1 MAEQHGL
8 LPPITSAL
16 TQIYAEKC
24 TTKAAAFKLTFKFL
38 NTAPEKVLF
47 IMLTTKGEKRRMRR
61 EGGKKKVEGTSL
73 TKSSFQHNPPHTL
86 SLSTGVCSI

>member
-8 LPPITSAL
+8 LAPITSAL

-47 IMLTTKGEKRRMRR
+47 IMLTTKGEKKENEKRR
-61 EGGKKKVEGTSL
+61 GKKKS
-73 TKSSFQHNPPHTL
+73 
-86 SLSTGVCSI
+86 

>member
-1 MAEQHGL
+1 MDEQHG
-8 LPPITSAL
+8 PSAPITLAS

-24 TTKAAAFKLTFKFL
+24 TTKAAAFKLTFKLL
-38 NTAPEKVLF
+38 NTIPEKVLF

-61 EGGKKKVEGTSL
+61 GEGQKKVEGTSL

>member
-1 MAEQHGL
+1 MDEQHDL
-8 LPPITSAL
+8 LVPITSAS
-16 TQIYAEKC
+16 TQIYAQKC
-24 TTKAAAFKLTFKFL
+24 TTKAAAFKLTFKFF

-47 IMLTTKGEKRRMRR
+47 IMLTTKGKKENEKR
-61 EGGKKKVEGTSL
+61 GGKKVEDTSL